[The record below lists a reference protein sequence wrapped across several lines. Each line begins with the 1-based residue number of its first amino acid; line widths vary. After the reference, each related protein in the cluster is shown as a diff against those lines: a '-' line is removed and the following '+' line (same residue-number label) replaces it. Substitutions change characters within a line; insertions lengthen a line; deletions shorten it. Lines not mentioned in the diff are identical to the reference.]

1 MPVPYVP
8 SAVFTTQLPARRG
21 GRNPRGG
28 REGSG
33 RGGHVPHGS
42 IGAEKPI
49 LGANGP
55 SSGVAAAQ
63 VNERGRTDLSAP
75 KNAPTL
81 TKVKRAVS
89 AGPPTSRGEQRKQ
102 PEPVSQ
108 ERRKEGDLSTYR
120 ANQDGGVPTVSGRRT
135 STATQTENQHNTR
148 QSIGQFGKEDINGT
162 RKPAQ
167 GDMDTDEKQQVVI
180 FDTHAHPRSAGPD
193 RRAEG
198 SFRSFDYF
206 RESGGQ
212 VPLRERGDG
221 RPERGRGGFRGGR
234 GGSNGFSNAHVSNG
248 QQFPNGHLSHH
259 QPSTGFPSSKP
270 HSFTERH
277 GSQGQAAPFTTA
289 PQHSRNFR
297 GGPRSQSIPDGAAYG
312 RFSGRPSAGPQ
323 HLPPVHTDL
332 ANQYG
337 FQPGQPN
344 VMSAM
349 PYNAYM
355 EHYAL
360 FSMVSLQMYVQSH
373 VIE

>member
-8 SAVFTTQLPARRG
+8 SAVFNTQLPARRG

-33 RGGHVPHGS
+33 RGGHIPHGS
-42 IGAEKPI
+42 NGAEKPL
-49 LGANGP
+49 LGTNGP
-55 SSGVAAAQ
+55 SPGPAAAQ
-63 VNERGRTDLSAP
+63 VNERGRADLIAP
-75 KNAPTL
+75 KNAPGL
-81 TKVKRAVS
+81 SKPKRAVS

-108 ERRKEGDLSTYR
+108 ECRKEGEVGAQR
-120 ANQDGGVPTVSGRRT
+120 ANQDAGAPTVSGRRT
-135 STATQTENQHNTR
+135 STATQTENQHNSR
-148 QSIGQFGKEDINGT
+148 LSIGQIAKEDTNGT

-167 GDMDTDEKQQVVI
+167 VNTDRDEKQQAVTS
-180 FDTHAHPRSAGPD
+180 DTHAHPRSAGPD
-193 RRAEG
+193 RRTEG
-198 SFRSFDYF
+198 SLRSYDYF

-212 VPLRERGDG
+212 IPVRERGDG
-221 RPERGRGGFRGGR
+221 RSERGRGGFRGGR
-234 GGSNGFSNAHVSNG
+234 GGSSGFSNAHMANG

-259 QPSTGFPSSKP
+259 QSSAGFPPSKP

-277 GSQGQAAPFTTA
+277 GSQGQSAPFTTA

-312 RFSGRPSAGPQ
+312 RFAGRPSAGSQ

-337 FQPGQPN
+337 YQQGQPN

-360 FSMVSLQMYVQSH
+360 FSMVSLQMYV
-373 VIE
+373 

>member
-33 RGGHVPHGS
+33 RGGHLPHGS
-42 IGAEKPI
+42 IGADKPFF
-49 LGANGP
+49 GANGP
-55 SSGVAAAQ
+55 SAGPAAAQ
-63 VNERGRTDLSAP
+63 VGERGRADLSAP

-81 TKVKRAVS
+81 SKSKRAVS
-89 AGPPTSRGEQRKQ
+89 AGPATSRGEQRKQ

-108 ERRKEGDLSTYR
+108 ERRKEGDVSTQT
-120 ANQDGGVPTVSGRRT
+120 ANHDGGAPTVSDRRT
-135 STATQTENQHNTR
+135 STATQTENHHHNH
-148 QSIGQFGKEDINGT
+148 QSIGQIAKEDASGT
-162 RKPAQ
+162 RKAVQ
-167 GDMDTDEKQQVVI
+167 VNTNRDEKQQAVTS
-180 FDTHAHPRSAGPD
+180 DTHAHPRSAGPD
-193 RRAEG
+193 RRVDG

-206 RESGGQ
+206 KESGGQ
-212 VPLRERGDG
+212 FPLRERGDG
-221 RPERGRGGFRGGR
+221 RPERGRGAFRGGR
-234 GGSNGFSNAHVSNG
+234 GGSNGFSNAHIANG
-248 QQFPNGHLSHH
+248 QQFPNGHLS
-259 QPSTGFPSSKP
+259 QQQSSGGFPSSKS

-277 GSQGQAAPFTTA
+277 GSQGQAAPFATA
-289 PQHSRNFR
+289 PPLSRNFR
-297 GGPRSQSIPDGAAYG
+297 GGPRSQSIPDGVAYG
-312 RFSGRPSAGPQ
+312 RYTGRPSAGSQ

-360 FSMVSLQMYVQSH
+360 FSMVSLQMYV
-373 VIE
+373 